1 MEGVRGIR
9 EEKGM
14 GKDRDEKDEERG
26 KGMKEVV

>member
-1 MEGVRGIR
+1 MKGIR

-14 GKDRDEKDEERG
+14 GKDKDEKDEERG